1 MKNKEQLLVDAFELA
16 NKTIPTTKR
25 HIYVA
30 FDVGDRLAE
39 YYNADKQIVMIG
51 LYLMDIK
58 LKEARK
64 TGRKTEHD
72 LMAVEYAKEFL
83 KDYDL
88 TKEEYEKIINCIE
101 AHHKRVPFASIEA
114 KICANADCYR
124 FIHPE
129 GVFAYE
135 EFLATKLTDINEIV
149 AKLQAKLEEKHEI
162 ISLEKVSDDLEEYYQ
177 IFSELFNTV
186 LNEKEYVEGE
196 LNYEK

>member
-1 MKNKEQLLVDAFELA
+1 MKSKEQLVNDAFELA
-16 NKTIPTTKR
+16 NETIPTSTK

-30 FDVGDRLAE
+30 FDMGDELAE
-39 YYNADKQIVMIG
+39 HYNADKDIVKIG

-64 TGRKTEHD
+64 TGRKSEHD

-83 KDYDL
+83 KEYDL

-101 AHHKRVPFASIEA
+101 AHHRKVPFNSIEA
-114 KICANADCYR
+114 EICANADCYR
-124 FIHPE
+124 FIHPM

-135 EFLATKLTDINEIV
+135 EVLATKLTDINEIV

-177 IFSELFNTV
+177 IFSKLFNTV
-186 LNEKEYVEGE
+186 LSEKE
-196 LNYEK
+196 